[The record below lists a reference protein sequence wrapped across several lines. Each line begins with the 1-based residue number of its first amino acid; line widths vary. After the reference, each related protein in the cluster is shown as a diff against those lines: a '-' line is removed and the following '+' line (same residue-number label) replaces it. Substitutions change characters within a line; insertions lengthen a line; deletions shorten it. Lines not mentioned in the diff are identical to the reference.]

1 MAGVPEFL
9 SSSTVN
15 DDDDDDDESLLRWI
29 TEMEVT
35 HIDWH
40 SLVSGAAVA
49 LVQQINF
56 LPLLL
61 LLLLLWKFL
70 HTQDSTVTDILLLLL
85 LLPVYP

>member
-1 MAGVPEFL
+1 M
-9 SSSTVN
+9 N
-15 DDDDDDDESLLRWI
+15 DDGADDESLLRWI
-29 TEMEVT
+29 TDLEVT

-49 LVQQINF
+49 LDQQINF